1 MIDFWLQVPLL
12 FLAGIWVA
20 ALNAV
25 AGGGAFFS
33 FPILMF
39 FGLPPIAANAT
50 GKFAIWLGAASSI
63 RGYWP
68 EIISQKDKLL
78 VVTLLATLGSIGGS
92 CLLLFTPAD
101 TFRAM
106 VPWLML
112 VATIVFAI
120 GRQTVAFLAKHL
132 PKHRRTSYAA
142 RFAQWLG
149 MLSIGTYGGF
159 FGAGMGI
166 LLVAFCQLVGIRN
179 VHQANAIKVVV
190 ATGITTLSALVF
202 MIAGAIVWPQ
212 AIALGLGTLIG
223 GYFGATFAKKL
234 PQSLI
239 RSFIILY
246 GLCVSAYFF
255 ST

>member
-68 EIISQKDKLL
+68 EIITQKDKLFT
-78 VVTLLATLGSIGGS
+78 VTLLATIGSIGGS
-92 CLLLFTPAD
+92 CLLLFTPAE

-112 VATIVFAI
+112 IATAVFAF
-120 GRQTVAFLAKHL
+120 GRQAVGFLTRTL
-132 PKHRRTSYAA
+132 PAHKSTSLAA
-142 RFAQWLG
+142 RAAQWLG

-166 LLVAFCQLVGIRN
+166 LLVAFCQLVGIQN

-202 MIAGAIVWPQ
+202 VIAGAIVWPQ

-239 RSFIILY
+239 RGFIIVY
-246 GLCVSAYFF
+246 GLAVSLSFF
-255 ST
+255 TA